1 LPEIICNTL
10 PLQYLHQ
17 LNALHFLPALVKSI
31 TVPPAVQEELDV
43 GRELGLDLPD
53 LKSYEWVVVR
63 RPASSPALPL
73 ITDLGPGERE
83 VLALALESPE
93 SVCVIDDALARRVAG
108 ALGLRCT
115 GTLGVLLE
123 TKRAGITTS
132 VRPLLDQLQSLGFRL
147 AGYAR
152 VAVLKLAGESN
163 D

>member
-1 LPEIICNTL
+1 LAKRVALPEIICNTS

-17 LNALHFLPALVKSI
+17 LSALHFLPALVKSI
-31 TVPPAVQEELDV
+31 TVPPAVQEELDA

-53 LKSYEWVVVR
+53 LKIYEWVVVR
-63 RPASSPALPL
+63 RSASSLALPL

-108 ALGLRCT
+108 ALGLRFT

-123 TKRAGITTS
+123 TKRAGITTN

-147 AGYAR
+147 A
-152 VAVLKLAGESN
+152 
-163 D
+163 